1 MDITFIIKECAI
13 FLAGLI
19 TSVVIPLA
27 IAKFAKKKLSQK
39 IDEVNEAK
47 EFKDVK
53 EELKAIKKEILE
65 MRGKRK

>member
-1 MDITFIIKECAI
+1 MDIKFIIQECAI

-27 IAKFAKKKLSQK
+27 IEKFAKKKLAKK
-39 IDEVNEAK
+39 IEEVSEAK
-47 EFKDVK
+47 QLKEVK
-53 EELKAIKKEILE
+53 EELREIKKEILE